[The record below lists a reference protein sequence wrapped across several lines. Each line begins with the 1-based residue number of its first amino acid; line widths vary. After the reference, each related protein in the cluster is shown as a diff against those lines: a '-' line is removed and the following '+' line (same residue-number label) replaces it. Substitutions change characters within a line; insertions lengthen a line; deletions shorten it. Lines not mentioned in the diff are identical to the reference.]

1 MTTVAPAPTQRERPG
16 QSDIAP
22 LPGRTTA
29 PADVPVGQPHPGSS
43 NEAFLSPST
52 DGEPTIRLPI
62 WVIAGAA
69 AVAAASPRGRSLLK
83 RGGSTRATVGP
94 SRMVLMHDE
103 SSPTTYRFAMNV
115 PDGGYTKVNP
125 DGSATVYDKDGNAIR
140 QVARPWAF
148 DAAGRPQKTWYTV
161 DENGDL
167 VQHIEPADNALFPIL
182 ADPTETT
189 GAAASATAGA
199 SVGASA
205 GSEAPAGE
213 SAGEGDN
220 AIAGMLTP
228 LVQGGSTANG
238 LGPEAG
244 APATP
249 TQPETAPDHIPN
261 AFGVGEQKAE
271 QPAPDSSAQTN
282 SDALGDLMNPSFD
295 GSATPE
301 SSEPEFN
308 PYNPLTYPETGQGS
322 DGQTQSDQAQSDA
335 LGDLL
340 MPSFDGSDSPES
352 SEPEFNPYNPLTYP
366 ETSQSGDGDGQTQA
380 DQAQSDALGELL
392 MPSFTKEPQPDGRVD
407 APAAGQSM
415 TYTEWLRY
423 TNNQRLDGRVH
434 ERVADDGTL
443 SYYDLSR
450 GPNGEQIEGPV
461 TGFGTALENETVYNF
476 GDGTGKTGTGQPAV
490 QDTNGN
496 WWVIN
501 HNGPNGSFTRSAV
514 VNGEK
519 LEIAVTP
526 LPHGGYLEYDRSGT
540 NILREFD
547 RHGNLIGA
555 YRINPDDPEDSIP
568 RHIGKWLQQPD
579 RAFIISEGG
588 TELGALGAGLAEAA
602 DRASGSQAATVARW
616 AKRFNRAGV
625 TGTAL
630 TEGAQALTGEKP
642 PVQAIAD
649 GIGIAS
655 AGYIGGTIGASV
667 GGPVGAAV
675 GAYTG
680 ALLYEHKQG
689 IIDAVKDPVDGMK
702 KLGGTIVGWLS

>member
-1 MTTVAPAPTQRERPG
+1 
-16 QSDIAP
+16 
-22 LPGRTTA
+22 
-29 PADVPVGQPHPGSS
+29 
-43 NEAFLSPST
+43 
-52 DGEPTIRLPI
+52 
-62 WVIAGAA
+62 
-69 AVAAASPRGRSLLK
+69 
-83 RGGSTRATVGP
+83 
-94 SRMVLMHDE
+94 
-103 SSPTTYRFAMNV
+103 MNV
-115 PDGGYTKVNP
+115 PDGGHTKVNP
-125 DGSATVYDKDGNAIR
+125 DGSATVYDKDGNPIR
-140 QVARPWAF
+140 SVARPWAF

-182 ADPTETT
+182 ADPTEAT

-199 SVGASA
+199 AVGASL

-213 SAGEGDN
+213 SASDGDN

-249 TQPETAPDHIPN
+249 TQQPETAPDHIPN
-261 AFGVGEQKAE
+261 AFGVGEQKPE
-271 QPAPDSSAQTN
+271 SN

-295 GSATPE
+295 GSAAPE

-322 DGQTQSDQAQSDA
+322 DGQTQPDQAQPDA

-366 ETSQSGDGDGQTQA
+366 DTSQSGDGDGQAQA

-392 MPSFTKEPQPDGRVD
+392 MPSFTKDPQPEGRVD

-415 TYTEWLRY
+415 TYTEWLQY

-434 ERVADDGTL
+434 ERVAEDGTR

-450 GPNGEQIEGPV
+450 GPNGEQIERPV

-496 WWVIN
+496 WWV
-501 HNGPNGSFTRSAV
+501 
-514 VNGEK
+514 
-519 LEIAVTP
+519 
-526 LPHGGYLEYDRSGT
+526 
-540 NILREFD
+540 FD
-547 RHGNLIGA
+547 RPSPSADTVRRAVIDGRTVTVTTGKPQSDGS
-555 YRINPDDPEDSIP
+555 YWETIN
-568 RHIGKWLQQPD
+568 
-579 RAFIISEGG
+579 A
-588 TELGALGAGLAEAA
+588 
-602 DRASGSQAATVARW
+602 
-616 AKRFNRAGV
+616 
-625 TGTAL
+625 
-630 TEGAQALTGEKP
+630 
-642 PVQAIAD
+642 
-649 GIGIAS
+649 
-655 AGYIGGTIGASV
+655 
-667 GGPVGAAV
+667 
-675 GAYTG
+675 
-680 ALLYEHKQG
+680 
-689 IIDAVKDPVDGMK
+689 
-702 KLGGTIVGWLS
+702 GTIVQRHISKNGEVLSENTLDPGMVVGDSSLSEAILSVAIPGGWIGRAGKLAWSLLRKNPEAKKPPRQGTAPRPNAKKGSTERHTSIHETRPEYGTSLPEVLGRGTGGGKKALDQASNISTRLTNKGSPHTTQPVPGPSMTPMPQPGYQYGDIIVGGAIIFAGLVKVFSRMASRWRWPW